1 MKNKLENAIL
11 FICSIIFTIS
21 LFGST
26 IDMLPIIG
34 ENVIQKLGYDPG
46 FVVIGFI
53 GYVLF
58 KMVELC
64 IKILIRTIRSSIK
77 SEKK

>member
-11 FICSIIFTIS
+11 LICSIIFTIS

-34 ENVIQKLGYDPG
+34 EYVIQKLGYDPG
-46 FVVIGFI
+46 FAVIGFI
-53 GYVLF
+53 GYALF
-58 KMVELC
+58 KMVEIC
-64 IKILIRTIRSSIK
+64 AKILIRAIRSIIK

>member
-1 MKNKLENAIL
+1 MKIILENAIL
-11 FICSIIFTIS
+11 LICSIIFTIS

>member
-1 MKNKLENAIL
+1 MKIILENAIL

>member
-11 FICSIIFTIS
+11 FTCSIIFTIS
-21 LFGST
+21 LFIST
-26 IDMLPIIG
+26 IDLLPIAG

-46 FVVIGFI
+46 FAVIGFI
-53 GYVLF
+53 GYALF
-58 KMVELC
+58 KMVEIC
-64 IKILIRTIRSSIK
+64 AKILIRAIRSIIK

>member
-11 FICSIIFTIS
+11 FICSIVFTIS
-21 LFGST
+21 LFAST

-34 ENVIQKLGYDPG
+34 EYVIQKLGYDPG
-46 FVVIGFI
+46 FVAIGFS

-58 KMVELC
+58 KMVEMC
-64 IKILIRTIRSSIK
+64 TKILINTIRSSIK
-77 SEKK
+77 SKKK

>member
-11 FICSIIFTIS
+11 FTCSIIFTIS
-21 LFGST
+21 LFIST
-26 IDMLPIIG
+26 IDLLPIAG

-46 FVVIGFI
+46 FAVIGFS
-53 GYVLF
+53 GYALF
-58 KMVELC
+58 KMVEIC
-64 IKILIRTIRSSIK
+64 AKILIRAIRSIIK

>member
-11 FICSIIFTIS
+11 FICSIVFTIS
-21 LFGST
+21 LFAST

-34 ENVIQKLGYDPG
+34 EYVIQKLGYDPG
-46 FVVIGFI
+46 FAVIGFS

-58 KMVELC
+58 KMVEMC
-64 IKILIRTIRSSIK
+64 TKILINTIRSSIK
-77 SEKK
+77 SKKK

>member
-1 MKNKLENAIL
+1 MKIILENAIL
-11 FICSIIFTIS
+11 LICSIIFTIS

-34 ENVIQKLGYDPG
+34 EYVIQKLGHDPG
-46 FVVIGFI
+46 FAVIGFI

-58 KMVELC
+58 KMVEIC
-64 IKILIRTIRSSIK
+64 AKIMIRAIRSCIK

>member
-26 IDMLPIIG
+26 IDMLSIIG
-34 ENVIQKLGYDPG
+34 EYVIPKLGYDPG
-46 FVVIGFI
+46 FAVIGFI

-58 KMVELC
+58 KMVEMC
-64 IKILIRTIRSSIK
+64 TKILICAIRSIIK